1 MAKDFGEETL
11 GENVWLAIDRRAVC
25 TRITN
30 HVYGEAENIV
40 SKMIDFAKEGNCQ
53 AMKYLF
59 EMAGLFPAAAESEE
73 GEKDTLSSRLRDR
86 FETIL
91 NELNGWND
99 APMADGTTSLP

>member
-1 MAKDFGEETL
+1 MEKDFSVEPL
-11 GENVWLAIDRRAVC
+11 GESIWPAADRRAVC

-73 GEKDTLSSRLRDR
+73 GEKDTLSTRLRDR

-91 NELNGWND
+91 NELNGRND
-99 APMADGTTSLP
+99 APMADSTASLP